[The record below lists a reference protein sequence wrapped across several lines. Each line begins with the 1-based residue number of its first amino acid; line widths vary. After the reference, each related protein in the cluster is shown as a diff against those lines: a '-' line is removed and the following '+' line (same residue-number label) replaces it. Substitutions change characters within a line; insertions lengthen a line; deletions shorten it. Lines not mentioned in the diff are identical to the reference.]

1 MSRFLMVSFA
11 GLALAFY
18 ELSGGA
24 DFTPPAHPTTDTQIQ
39 QATDSSTRNRIISR
53 PAETQ
58 LATPVLTPY
67 SAPERSAVRTASNDQ
82 AAPAPER
89 AARSAASVINVTLRE
104 PSSVVDV
111 PQPIS
116 LNLPATGLRIGSIEG
131 GLSTI
136 TSAATA
142 PTPIATVAAPEP
154 IGDMR
159 RIRASR
165 ANVRL
170 GPGTRFP
177 VLVQLLA
184 GDKVRVLNE
193 DPSGWSLLEN
203 PKTGQVGWIAA
214 SLLSAKAS

>member
-1 MSRFLMVSFA
+1 MSRFLVVSFA

-18 ELSGGA
+18 ELSGGV
-24 DFTPPAHPTTDTQIQ
+24 DFSPPERPHTESPSARVTAASD
-39 QATDSSTRNRIISR
+39 RGRIISR

-58 LATPVLTPY
+58 LASPVLTPY
-67 SAPERSAVRTASNDQ
+67 SAPAVIKTATGNRADTASDTPTGSD
-82 AAPAPER
+82 AAI
-89 AARSAASVINVTLRE
+89 INISLRE
-104 PSSVVDV
+104 PASVVSL

-116 LNLPATGLRIGSIEG
+116 LNLPVTGLRIGSIEG
-131 GLSTI
+131 GLGAI
-136 TSAATA
+136 TTDE
-142 PTPIATVAAPEP
+142 PQPVAAVATPEP

-159 RIRASR
+159 KIRASR

-177 VLVQLLA
+177 VLMQLLA
-184 GDKVRVLNE
+184 GDKVRVLND

-214 SLLSAKAS
+214 SLLSAKQS